1 MTAAGARTSAKRKPP
16 ATPAAEFQRGN
27 HQYDRLP
34 RLDRGHSVVSFHKT
48 SGTRSGSQGRQVG
61 AAAARRPRLRP
72 PIGNPTGLWQD
83 TVALTANRWEGAM
96 SVARV
101 TEIISS
107 SDKSFED
114 AVKEGIARASQTLEN
129 IREAWI
135 ASQRVVVENGKI
147 VEYRVTLNVTFVL
160 R

>member
-1 MTAAGARTSAKRKPP
+1 MW
-16 ATPAAEFQRGN
+16 PAADAG
-27 HQYDRLP
+27 
-34 RLDRGHSVVSFHKT
+34 
-48 SGTRSGSQGRQVG
+48 
-61 AAAARRPRLRP
+61 RPRGGPVRAQP
-72 PIGNPTGLWQD
+72 PIGNPTAVWQD
-83 TVALTANRWEGAM
+83 AVVRRANRWEGAM

-114 AVKEGIARASQTLEN
+114 AVKEGIERANQTLEN
-129 IREAWI
+129 IKEAWI